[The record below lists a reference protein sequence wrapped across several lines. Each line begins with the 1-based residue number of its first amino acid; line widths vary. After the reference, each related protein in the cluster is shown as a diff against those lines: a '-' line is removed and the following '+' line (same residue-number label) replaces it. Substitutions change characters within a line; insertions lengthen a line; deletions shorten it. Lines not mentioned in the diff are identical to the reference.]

1 VIALSH
7 ADAPARLEAIAA
19 AVAARDAAALAR
31 GAHALKGGA
40 SNIGAS
46 AIQQEADALE
56 ALALQ
61 GWPGDAAARLAR
73 LHSLWEATLPLLKNW
88 G

>member
-1 VIALSH
+1 VIALFQ
-7 ADAPARLEAIAA
+7 ADAPARIEAIAA
-19 AVAARDAAALAR
+19 AVAAQDAAALAR

-56 ALALQ
+56 AAALQ
-61 GWPGDAAARLAR
+61 GWPADAAQRLAR
-73 LHSLWEATLPLLKNW
+73 LRSLWQATLPLLKNW
-88 G
+88 A